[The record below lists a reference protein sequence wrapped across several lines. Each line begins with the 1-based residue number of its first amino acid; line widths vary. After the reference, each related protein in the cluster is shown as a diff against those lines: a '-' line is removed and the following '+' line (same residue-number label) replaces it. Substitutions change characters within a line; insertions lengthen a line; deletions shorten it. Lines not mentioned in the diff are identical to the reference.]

1 MKLFVGNLALNT
13 TSEEIRGLFSPFG
26 AISSVEVVMD
36 RRTGES
42 KGFGFVEMQAKAE
55 ARRAVA
61 ALDLKELNGRCMTV
75 NAARPEGAR
84 RSGRR

>member
-13 TSEEIRGLFSPFG
+13 TSDQLLALFSPFG
-26 AISSVEVVMD
+26 QTTSAEVVMD

-42 KGFGFVEMQAKAE
+42 KGFGFVEMPAKAE

-75 NAARPEGAR
+75 NVARPMTER
-84 RSGRR
+84 RSRGR